1 MTGPAVKLAAKIG
14 DSAAGGQIVM
24 SETTLMKNE
33 RVVMKL
39 ASLKLL
45 GQFIFELPPQD
56 KVQVGLD
63 NLQKRMG
70 KGVHGL
76 YSVPARCC

>member
-1 MTGPAVKLAAKIG
+1 MKLAAKIG

-24 SETTLMKNE
+24 SETTLCKNE

-45 GQFIFELPPQD
+45 GQFIFEVPPQD
-56 KVQVGLD
+56 KVQVGVFTVLPPP
-63 NLQKRMG
+63 LG
-70 KGVHGL
+70 KMPYRDFSEPLRG
-76 YSVPARCC
+76 